1 MSQTSQNEA
10 LRTGAL
16 ILLQCGYAP
25 GEIAVRQ
32 AAARQLPGLQGGAN
46 LLRRLGFT
54 PEEIA
59 LRQAAAVAALPPPV
73 VRKIRRPILIPR
85 ERMSHPDLAGLTGK
99 TYNIAYNR
107 KMRRLSKERRLAEM
121 PPRPPIPPGGVNSK
135 HPELHGVQRHRYKT
149 EFRRMQSRK
158 FIAAGLRCDGGPR
171 KSKHRPEL
179 AGLKGAAYRRAYQK
193 IYRAEQKAVQP

>member
-73 VRKIRRPILIPR
+73 VRKIRRPI
-85 ERMSHPDLAGLTGK
+85 
-99 TYNIAYNR
+99 
-107 KMRRLSKERRLAEM
+107 RRIGNLRR
-121 PPRPPIPPGGVNSK
+121 P
-135 HPELHGVQRHRYKT
+135 
-149 EFRRMQSRK
+149 QSR
-158 FIAAGLRCDGGPR
+158 AR
-171 KSKHRPEL
+171 
-179 AGLKGAAYRRAYQK
+179 
-193 IYRAEQKAVQP
+193 

>member
-1 MSQTSQNEA
+1 MGGDMCEVFFFQAEDGI
-10 LRTGAL
+10 RGAQESRGL
-16 ILLQCGYAP
+16 GDVYK
-25 GEIAVRQ
+25 RQ
-32 AAARQLPGLQGGAN
+32 LQGGAN

-171 KSKHRPEL
+171 KSKHRTEL
-179 AGLKGAAYRRAYQK
+179 ALSL
-193 IYRAEQKAVQP
+193 IHI